1 MCCVCTWRGQGVL
14 LAFIEQYFAPGVG
27 MSWMPSFFPGTLS
40 GGVMDMKTETQH
52 FVDPHSR

>member
-1 MCCVCTWRGQGVL
+1 M
-14 LAFIEQYFAPGVG
+14 AFIEQYFAPGVG
-27 MSWMPSFFPGTLS
+27 MSWMPSLFPGTLS